1 MPLLLRT
8 LALAAL
14 FATTSASAA
23 AADAGRHALWSL
35 KGKSNTIYLLGSV
48 HYLKPTDALPGAID
62 TAYRDA
68 ERIIMEIDMDDLDPL
83 EAQQLTLELGML
95 PEGQTLESQLGPN
108 AYAQVAAQARAIGVD
123 PALLNRFRPW
133 LAAMTLVQLQLMKQG
148 LDPHAGVEQRLTA
161 RAASDGKEITGLE
174 TIDQQLGML
183 AGLPAAQQREFLM
196 YSVEDVERA
205 AKEID
210 ELIAAWRTGDTRTL
224 GRLLS
229 EGFDKYPD
237 LYRPLTVDRNRRWIP
252 NIEALLDDTD
262 DYLVVVGALHLVG
275 KDSVIDLLE
284 RKGHGITQH

>member
-1 MPLLLRT
+1 MPLFFRS

-14 FATTSASAA
+14 LVAASAPA
-23 AADAGRHALWSL
+23 APAGAHNALWSF

-48 HYLKPTDALPGAID
+48 HYLQPTDALPGAID

-83 EAQQLTLELGML
+83 EAQRLTLELGML
-95 PEGQTLESQLGPN
+95 PDGQTLEAQLGPN
-108 AYAQVAAQARAIGVD
+108 AYEQVATQARAIGVD

-148 LDPHAGVEQRLTA
+148 LDPHSGVEQRLTA
-161 RAASDGKEITGLE
+161 RAAADGKQITGLE
-174 TIDQQLGML
+174 TIEQQLGML
-183 AGLPAAQQREFLM
+183 AGLPAQQQREFLM

-205 AKEID
+205 AQEVD

-224 GRLLS
+224 SKLLS
-229 EGFDKYPD
+229 EGFEKYPD
-237 LYRPLTVDRNRRWIP
+237 LYRPLTIERNRRWIP
-252 NIEALLDDTD
+252 NIEALLDDAD
-262 DYLVVVGALHLVG
+262 DYLIVVGALHLVG

-284 RKGHGITQH
+284 RKGHRITQH